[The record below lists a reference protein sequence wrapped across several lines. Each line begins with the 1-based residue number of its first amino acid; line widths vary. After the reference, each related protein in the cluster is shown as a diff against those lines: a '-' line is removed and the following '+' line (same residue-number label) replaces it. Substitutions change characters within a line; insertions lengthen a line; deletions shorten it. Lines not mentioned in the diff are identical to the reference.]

1 MEWLVIITWW
11 YVSQGPN
18 LCLDLHKK
26 CETDLKMLD
35 SWITAL
41 NVLLTLITMEFEYF
55 NYIFKF
61 AQ

>member
-1 MEWLVIITWW
+1 
-11 YVSQGPN
+11 
-18 LCLDLHKK
+18 
-26 CETDLKMLD
+26 MLD